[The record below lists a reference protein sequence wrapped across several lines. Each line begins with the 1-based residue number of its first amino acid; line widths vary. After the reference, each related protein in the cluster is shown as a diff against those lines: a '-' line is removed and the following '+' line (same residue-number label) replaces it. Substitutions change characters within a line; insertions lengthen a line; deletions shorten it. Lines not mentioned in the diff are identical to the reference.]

1 MLRRLVV
8 VIILVIGVVVGC
20 SQQAQNTELTSTPT
34 STASDN
40 SGTTDQDLQI
50 APDQS
55 SAGARQ
61 GGSAFVPLDNPD
73 FLAVDEAGYLGD
85 DELILGVEWADE
97 ARAYPL
103 RMLRY
108 HHIVNDTVDGKPFLI
123 TY

>member
-1 MLRRLVV
+1 MVA
-8 VIILVIGVVVGC
+8 ILAIGVVVGC
-20 SQQAQNTELTSTPT
+20 TQHSQNTATELTSKPT
-34 STASDN
+34 LAASDGP
-40 SGTTDQDLQI
+40 GTTDRDLQI
-50 APDQS
+50 APDQNS
-55 SAGARQ
+55 TTARQ
-61 GGSAFVPLDNPD
+61 GGSGFVPLDNPD
-73 FLAVDEAGYLGD
+73 FLAADEAGYLGD